1 MEAPKL
7 LLLDLSH
14 ASEEVIEILLLDET
28 AEPSL
33 FEEIARNNTH
43 RPDVL
48 RHLLNHPKTPD
59 STRQFTAETLQLP
72 VPLVTTKK
80 KPADV
85 PQEAIRELRAQTL
98 LKRIQKLNIGERIQ
112 LSQKGSREI
121 RSILL
126 RDPNKEVM
134 LKVLE
139 NPKIT
144 DSEIEIILKH
154 RTTSDEVI
162 RKIAKKREWLKNY
175 AIVHSLVTNPKT
187 PITISLRY
195 INHLRVKDLKIIEKN
210 KNVSGAVRE
219 TAKRTIIKR
228 KAT

>member
-7 LLLDLSH
+7 LSLDLSH
-14 ASEEVIEILLLDET
+14 VSEEVIEILLLDET

-80 KPADV
+80 KPAAV
-85 PQEAIRELRAQTL
+85 TKKVTTELRAQTL

-195 INHLRVKDLKIIEKN
+195 INHLRVKDLKIIEKD

>member
-1 MEAPKL
+1 
-7 LLLDLSH
+7 
-14 ASEEVIEILLLDET
+14 
-28 AEPSL
+28 
-33 FEEIARNNTH
+33 
-43 RPDVL
+43 
-48 RHLLNHPKTPD
+48 
-59 STRQFTAETLQLP
+59 
-72 VPLVTTKK
+72 
-80 KPADV
+80 
-85 PQEAIRELRAQTL
+85 
-98 LKRIQKLNIGERIQ
+98 
-112 LSQKGSREI
+112 
-121 RSILL
+121 
-126 RDPNKEVM
+126 M